1 MSPLLVAAIAALCVA
16 VGMLIHKYFPG
27 FSVVNSV
34 AKVEAAVVDEVHK
47 IAPTLKAEALA
58 AVTHAEHWLV
68 STVEEDALIA
78 KADALKATALAAKAA
93 KVLMIK
99 AHVATLSAALPPT
112 DPVQPPAPP
121 VA

>member
-1 MSPLLVAAIAALCVA
+1 MSPLLIAALAALCVA
-16 VGMLIHKYFPG
+16 AGMLIHKYFPG
-27 FSVVNSV
+27 FSI
-34 AKVEAAVVDEVHK
+34 AKAEAAVVTEVQK

-78 KADALKATALAAKAA
+78 KADALKASALAAKAA

-99 AHVATLSAALPPT
+99 AHVATLSAALPPA
-112 DPVQPPAPP
+112 DPVQPSAPP